1 MTAKQKTSTA
11 IVPFNRERTG
21 HITVIARLSGKPVR
35 FLVDTGAGATC
46 IHSGLIEKYKLNLTA
61 KEKKGGGVG
70 TSTMKMTT
78 VASHN
83 LSLEGVDLS
92 SFKLIALD
100 LTHVVA
106 GLAKAK
112 VEAIVGVLGADV
124 LHRKNA
130 VIDYARSIILL
141 SQ

>member
-1 MTAKQKTSTA
+1 MNTTA
-11 IVPFNRERTG
+11 IVPFKREKSG
-21 HITVIARLSGKPVR
+21 HITVIARLSGEPVR
-35 FLVDTGAGATC
+35 FIVDTGAGGTC
-46 IHSGLIEKYKLNLTA
+46 IHSGLLEKYKLSLTD
-61 KEKKGGGVG
+61 KRKKGGGVG
-70 TSTMKMTT
+70 TSTMTMST

-83 LSLEGVDLS
+83 LSLEHVDLS

-112 VEAIVGVLGADV
+112 VEEIVGVLGADV

-141 SQ
+141 SH

>member
-1 MTAKQKTSTA
+1 MTAKQTASTA
-11 IVPFNRERTG
+11 IIPFKREKTG

-35 FLVDTGAGATC
+35 FIVDTGAGGTC
-46 IHSGLIEKYKLNLTA
+46 IHSGVVEKYKLSLTA
-61 KEKKGGGVG
+61 KAKKGGGVG

-100 LTHVVA
+100 LSHVVA
-106 GLAKAK
+106 GFAKSK

-124 LHRKNA
+124 LHRKRA
-130 VIDYARSIILL
+130 VIDYSRSIILL
-141 SQ
+141 AQ

>member
-1 MTAKQKTSTA
+1 MATRQVNSTA
-11 IVPFNRERTG
+11 IVPFKREKSG

-35 FLVDTGAGATC
+35 FIVDTGAGGTC
-46 IHSGLIEKYKLNLTA
+46 IHSGLLEKYKLNLSA
-61 KEKKGGGVG
+61 KTTKGGGVG

-78 VASHN
+78 VASQT
-83 LSLEGVDLS
+83 LSLENVDLS

-100 LTHVVA
+100 LNHVIA

-124 LHRKNA
+124 LHRKSA

-141 SQ
+141 SR